1 LYQLESIEEGLT
13 KDEHGF
19 ARRVDHFWR
28 DVLATAYSDGST
40 PKYPVLSVFVKSL
53 LVITHGNS
61 DVERGFSD
69 SGHSVTAERA
79 ALSEASINGLRSTR
93 NGLKL
98 FDEKPHLVPMTH
110 EFLSLGRL
118 AHSHYVARLEDRMNK
133 EKKRMKPKKRQPRNK
148 KWKEFEPHQERRPK
162 I

>member
-1 LYQLESIEEGLT
+1 MAIVSVGAHRRRFE
-13 KDEHGF
+13 KDEYGF

-28 DVLATAYSDGST
+28 DVLATAGNDGSI

-61 DVERGFSD
+61 DIERGFSD

-93 NGLKL
+93 DGLKL
-98 FDEKPHLVPMTH
+98 FDEKPHLVPMTR
-110 EFLSLGRL
+110 EFL
-118 AHSHYVARLEDRMNK
+118 
-133 EKKRMKPKKRQPRNK
+133 
-148 KWKEFEPHQERRPK
+148 
-162 I
+162 